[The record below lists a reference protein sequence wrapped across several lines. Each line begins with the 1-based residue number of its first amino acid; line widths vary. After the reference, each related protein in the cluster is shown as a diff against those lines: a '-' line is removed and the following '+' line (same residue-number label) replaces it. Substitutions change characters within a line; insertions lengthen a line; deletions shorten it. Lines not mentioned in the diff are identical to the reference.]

1 MVEKEKQNK
10 LIDKYLNKAK
20 YLCSKQEKCSSDIL
34 KKLEEWKAPAEAF
47 DKIIEILIDEK
58 YIDEYRY
65 SSSFVRSKFNQNK
78 WGKIKIKYALQQK
91 KIPDTIIQEVIDN
104 EISENEY
111 EQCLLQL
118 LEYKNRGLK
127 GDHKIKKLS
136 KMITFGTNKGFEY
149 DLVKNVAEKI
159 LNKQSS

>member
-1 MVEKEKQNK
+1 MARKEKQDK
-10 LIDKYLNKAK
+10 LIAKYFNKAK
-20 YLCSKQEKCSSDIL
+20 YLCSKQEKCRSDIL

-47 DKIIEILIDEK
+47 DKIIKILIEEN

-78 WGKIKIKYALQQK
+78 WGKIKIKYALHQK
-91 KIPDTIIQEVIDN
+91 KISETIIQEVINN

-111 EQCLLQL
+111 ENCLLQL
-118 LEYKNRGLK
+118 LEYKNRGIK
-127 GDHKIKKLS
+127 GDHKIRRLA

-149 DLVKNVAEKI
+149 DMVKNVAENI
-159 LNKQSS
+159 IAN